1 MRVGRS
7 FLNSRDGYDDK
18 SLPLSLSLSLLPK
31 RRRGFEKTRDARLSS
46 LFFFF
51 FFFFAAAIA
60 NRERIIFDFTS
71 IASL

>member
-51 FFFFAAAIA
+51 FFFAAAIA